1 MAHIL
6 QASAVH
12 TLTAGLTAG
21 SYVLD
26 KLYLSDILD
35 LQISAA
41 SVIPLTTYPT
51 QYFVRQNRKDK
62 QRHIRVF
69 DGNGNQIYS
78 FERLSSM
85 NPVWTMLTYPQR
97 LEVATLFIGF
107 TSRSIDFHN
116 KVGLTH
122 RDIVTDIS
130 LKGAFRSFYLNDG
143 AKHSWTTGSKCLEKV
158 INPNGG
164 IEETRERVAKVKLM
178 RQFKL
183 DFEVLVDEDKVDNE
197 IALATAFT
205 SMITQWGYGEVTGTI
220 GPTFIPQRT
229 LPSPLPSSPQGN
241 TDEDHK
247 IVLVIEN
254 GAGAEVEV
262 EAEVSNETD

>member
-6 QASAVH
+6 QSSAVH
-12 TLTAGLTAG
+12 SLTAGLTAG
-21 SYVLD
+21 AYVLD
-26 KLYLSDILD
+26 KLNLSDILD

-41 SVIPLTTYPT
+41 SVIPLTNYPT
-51 QYFVRQNRKDK
+51 QFFVRQNRKDK
-62 QRHIRVF
+62 QRQIRVF
-69 DGNGNQIYS
+69 DAQGNQVYS

-85 NPVWTMLTYPQR
+85 NPVWTMMTYPQR
-97 LEVATLFIGF
+97 QEVATLFVGF
-107 TSRSIDFHN
+107 TSRAFDFHN
-116 KVGLTH
+116 KVGITH
-122 RDIVTDIS
+122 RDIISDIS

-143 AKHSWTTGSKCLEKV
+143 AKYSWTTGSKCLEKV

-164 IEETRERVAKVKLM
+164 IEETRERIAKVKLM

-183 DFEVLVDEDKVDNE
+183 DFEVLVDESKIDKE

-220 GPTFIPQRT
+220 GPTFVPKRT
-229 LPSPLPSSPQGN
+229 LEVKAAPPHRE
-241 TDEDHK
+241 DENK

-254 GAGAEVEV
+254 GSN
-262 EAEVSNETD
+262 AEVSVEQEEEL